1 MTSHSRHSVT
11 AVTALPHLFRPAEI
25 AEALGV
31 SEWGVKEQARRGR
44 IPCTRPAGAYRLT
57 AEHFAEIVCLFEERP
72 TSRPHLAEVVSV
84 QRTPRRRPSAEP
96 SARLVARPARRLR
109 QADVLATAV

>member
-1 MTSHSRHSVT
+1 MTSHGRHSVT

-31 SEWGVKEQARRGR
+31 SEWWVKEQARRGR
-44 IPCTRPAGAYRLT
+44 IPCTRPAGAYRFT
-57 AEHFAEIVCLFEERP
+57 AEHFAEIVGLFEERP
-72 TSRPHLAEVVSV
+72 VSRPHTMEAVSAR
-84 QRTPRRRPSAEP
+84 RTPRPRRSVEP

-109 QADVLATAV
+109 QADELATAV